1 MIYFITTLSYNAY
14 HLSKTAEMFQ
24 RENEASPNSI
34 CTAMRLLDIT
44 SLIMHELF
52 SNIHNHFHPRPRIID
67 GGDRT
72 CRLKN
77 LNFSFS
83 NGYRHRTSSIAGY
96 WAETEV
102 FGGPVLFARG
112 ESGTEVF
119 RCLFT
124 LLQHISLPP
133 IPVLPDHHTSV
144 AQRLLVLR
152 MTLSPSSPRS
162 KSRLTRPF

>member
-1 MIYFITTLSYNAY
+1 MIHSIIPLSYNAY
-14 HLSKTAEMFQ
+14 YSSKTAEMFQ
-24 RENEASPNSI
+24 RDNEASPDSI

-44 SLIMHELF
+44 SLIMHDLF
-52 SNIHNHFHPRPRIID
+52 SNIHNQFHPRPRIIN

-96 WAETEV
+96 WAETDI

-124 LLQHISLPP
+124 ILQHISLPP
-133 IPVLPDHHTSV
+133 IPVLSDHHLSV
-144 AQRLLVLR
+144 AQHLLVLPT
-152 MTLSPSSPRS
+152 TLSLSSPRS
-162 KSRLTRPF
+162 KFRLI